1 MNEPIRQHY
10 VPQVYLN
17 KFTFSE
23 RKPYKICALNKS
35 KEEIISVC
43 IKDIVAENNFYTTKI
58 FEDKYA
64 AEKHYAKEIEPMLSR
79 VLSKICTKCENALV
93 QDGAVI
99 LDYKTKE
106 ELVLSITFQLLRG
119 KQCREYSK
127 KIYNSK
133 APDIIEKAKKNF
145 LIDDVP
151 KSIYSDDFFKY
162 ISILS
167 AFNVE
172 QIEKYANILYHR
184 TMIIIKI
191 TDNAEFVTSDNPVM
205 FMDAETL
212 DSQPFRHGL
221 LQPQTVVSYPI
232 SPKLLIVM
240 YHPNYCLGKLKN
252 FDGKITMINSQSDLK
267 LINTYNQKQYEQSYN
282 WTFSKSSFALENLL
296 NKNKGAL
303 QNA

>member
-35 KEEIISVC
+35 KEEIIPVC
-43 IKDIVAENNFYTTKI
+43 IKDIAAENNFYTTKI

-79 VLSKICTKCENALV
+79 VLSKICSKCENALDETV
-93 QDGAVI
+93 V

-106 ELVLSITFQLLRG
+106 ELSLSITFQLLRG
-119 KQCREYSK
+119 KQYREYSR
-127 KIYNSK
+127 KIYDLN
-133 APDIIEKAKKNF
+133 APDIIEKAKQKF
-145 LIDDVP
+145 LVDEVP
-151 KSIYSDDFFKY
+151 ESIYSNDFFKY

-167 AFNVE
+167 AFNVN
-172 QIEKYANILYHR
+172 QIEKYANILYYR

-191 TDNAEFVTSDNPVM
+191 TDNAEFITSDNPVM
-205 FMDAETL
+205 FMNAEIL
-212 DSQPFRHGL
+212 DSQPFCHGL

-240 YHPNYCLGKLKN
+240 YHPNYYFGELKN
-252 FDGKITMINSQSDLK
+252 YDRKITLVNSQRDVK

-282 WTFSKSSFALENLL
+282 WTFSKSSFVLENLL
-296 NKNKGAL
+296 NKNKGA
-303 QNA
+303 